1 MSQPSHTPAPV
12 HAAAPAAPPVV
23 VLTQLSFEHPDGTV
37 VLDGLTGTFTE
48 GRTGLVG
55 RNGSGKTTLLRL
67 VAGQLRP
74 TEGAVSTTGQVALL
88 PQRVT
93 LGTHVRVAELLGV
106 AGTLDA
112 LRELERGD
120 ADADHATALV
130 ERIGDDWD
138 VEARATAVLDALG
151 LPARALERR
160 VGQLSGGE
168 AVLVALAGLRLRAD
182 ADPRSVTLLDEP
194 TNSLDREA
202 RERLGAVVDG
212 WRGALV
218 VVSHDLALLE
228 RMQVTAELHGSR
240 LRSVAGP
247 YSAYRAHVDAEQTA
261 ALRAEAAAEQVLRRE
276 RRQRAEAEVKLA
288 RRERYAASMRA
299 SNRYP
304 PIVANTLKGKAE
316 ASAGRLRQELDDD
329 VASAR
334 EALEEASARVR
345 DDDAVR
351 IELPDPGLPAGRRLA
366 VLHGAAGVPED
377 DQGPGLSAVVLAGPE
392 RVALTGPNGA
402 GKTTLLE
409 SLVSGRSTGPRG
421 ADGPRGELLTDRVG
435 YLPQRRDGL
444 DEEASALEQVRA
456 AAPGRQEQ
464 QVRHAL
470 ARFLLRGD
478 AVHRRVGDLSG
489 GERFRVALARLLLAE
504 PAHQLLVLDEPTNDL
519 DLATVDQL
527 VDALRS
533 YRGALLVVSHDDA
546 VLDRLDLT
554 RRLHLD
560 RSGRLRDAPGPPQ
573 ASRQA

>member
-1 MSQPSHTPAPV
+1 MSQPFHDPVPAR
-12 HAAAPAAPPVV
+12 AAAPAAPPVV
-23 VLTQLSFEHPDGTV
+23 VLSDLSFEHPDGTA

-67 VAGQLRP
+67 VARQLRP
-74 TEGAVSTTGQVALL
+74 TGGTVATTGAVALL
-88 PQRVT
+88 PQRLA
-93 LGTHVRVAELLGV
+93 LGLDVRVASLLGV

-120 ADADHATALV
+120 ADADRATALV
-130 ERIGDDWD
+130 ERVGDDWD

-151 LPARALERR
+151 LPAGALDRR

-182 ADPRSVTLLDEP
+182 ADPSSVTLLDEP

-202 RERLGAVVDG
+202 RERLGAVVDA

-218 VVSHDLALLE
+218 VVSHDVALLE

-288 RRERYAASMRA
+288 RRERYAASMKA

-304 PIVANTLKGKAE
+304 PIVANTLKGRAE

-329 VASAR
+329 VAAAR
-334 EALEEASARVR
+334 EALAEASDRVR

-351 IELPDPGLPAGRRLA
+351 IDLPDPGLPAGRRLA
-366 VLHGAAGVPED
+366 VLHGAAQVPED
-377 DQGPGLSAVVLAGPE
+377 DDEGPGLSAVVLAGPE

-409 SLVSGRSTGPRG
+409 SLVSGRGTGPRG

-444 DEEASALEQVRA
+444 DEGASALDQVRA

-464 QVRHAL
+464 EVRHAL

-554 RRLHLD
+554 RRLALD
-560 RSGRLRDAPGPPQ
+560 RRGRLRDAAP
-573 ASRQA
+573 RLT

>member
-1 MSQPSHTPAPV
+1 MSPSQHTPAPA
-12 HAAAPAAPPVV
+12 HAAAPPVV
-23 VLTQLSFEHPDGTV
+23 VLSDLSFEHPDGTV

-74 TEGAVSTTGQVALL
+74 TAGAVSTAGQVALL
-88 PQRVT
+88 PQRLT
-93 LGTHVRVAELLGV
+93 LGTGVRVAELLGV
-106 AGTLDA
+106 ADTLDA

-120 ADADHATALV
+120 AGAGRATALV
-130 ERIGDDWD
+130 ERVGDDWD
-138 VEARATAVLDALG
+138 VESRASAVLDALG
-151 LPARALERR
+151 LPEGALERR

-182 ADPRSVTLLDEP
+182 ADPHAVTLLDEP

-202 RERLGAVVDG
+202 RERLGAVVEG

-218 VVSHDLALLE
+218 VVSHDVALLE
-228 RMQVTAELHGSR
+228 RMQTTTELHSSR
-240 LRSVAGP
+240 TRSVAGP
-247 YSAYRAHVDAEQTA
+247 YSAYRAHLDAEQAA

-288 RRERYAASMRA
+288 RRERYAASMKEK
-299 SNRYP
+299 NRYP
-304 PIVANTLKGKAE
+304 PIVANALKGKAE

-329 VASAR
+329 VVAAR
-334 EALEEASARVR
+334 EALQEASARVR

-351 IELPDPGLPAGRRLA
+351 IDLPDPHLPAGRRLA
-366 VLHGAAGVPED
+366 VLHGAAAAPPGTGDADE
-377 DQGPGLSAVVLAGPE
+377 GPGLSAVVLAGPE

-409 SLVSGRSTGPRG
+409 ALVRG
-421 ADGPRGELLTDRVG
+421 AGPGRDERRPWGELLTDRVG

-444 DEEASALEQVRA
+444 DESASALDQVRA

-464 QVRHAL
+464 EVRHAL

-478 AVHRRVGDLSG
+478 AAQRRVGDLSG

-554 RRLHLD
+554 RRLRLD
-560 RSGRLRDAPGPPQ
+560 RAGRLRDDARPPQ

>member
-1 MSQPSHTPAPV
+1 MSQPFHAPAPS
-12 HAAAPAAPPVV
+12 HAAAPTAPPVV
-23 VLTQLSFEHPDGTV
+23 VLAGLSFEHPDGTV

-74 TEGAVSTTGQVALL
+74 TGGAVSATGQVSLL
-88 PQRVT
+88 PQRLT
-93 LGTHVRVAELLGV
+93 LGTDVRVAALLGV
-106 AGTLDA
+106 SAALDA

-120 ADADHATALV
+120 ATPERAASLLDA
-130 ERIGDDWD
+130 IGEEWD
-138 VEARATAVLDALG
+138 VETRATAVLDALG
-151 LPARALERR
+151 LPAGALDRR

-218 VVSHDLALLE
+218 VVSHDVALLE
-228 RMQVTAELHGSR
+228 RMQVTAELHDSR

-247 YSAYRAHVDAEQTA
+247 YSAYRELLDAEQTA

-288 RRERYAASMRA
+288 RRERYAASMKEK
-299 SNRYP
+299 NRYP
-304 PIVANTLKGKAE
+304 PIVANALKGKAE

-329 VASAR
+329 VAAAR
-334 EALEEASARVR
+334 DALAEASDRVR

-351 IELPDPGLPAGRRLA
+351 IDLPDPGLPSGRRLA
-366 VLHGAAGVPED
+366 VLRSAQELSED
-377 DQGPGLSAVVLAGPE
+377 DDEGPGLHSVVLAGPE

-409 SLVSGRSTGPRG
+409 SLVRG
-421 ADGPRGELLTDRVG
+421 GGTTAELLTDRVG

-444 DEEASALEQVRA
+444 DEDASALEQVRA
-456 AAPGRQEQ
+456 AAPSRQEQ
-464 QVRHAL
+464 EVRHAL

-527 VDALRS
+527 VGALRS

-554 RRLHLD
+554 RRLRLD
-560 RSGRLRDAPGPPQ
+560 RAGRLRDDTAPP
-573 ASRQA
+573 